1 MMEIRHATNP
11 VEAKQ
16 YTTERLRQEYLIED
30 LFQPDQIKLV
40 YTHHDRVI
48 VGGAVPVKETLALEV
63 PAELRTDYF
72 LERREVG
79 FIAIGG
85 PTVITI
91 DGEEHL
97 LQHKDGLYVGKGAR
111 EVSLRSQDPSQ
122 PAKVYFVSTLA
133 HQSYPTAKIALAEAN
148 PVHLGSLESSNER
161 TIYQYIHADGV
172 QSCQLMM
179 GMTLLK
185 PNNIWNTMPPH
196 LHDRRMEV
204 YLYFDMDE
212 QARVFHLMGEPQET
226 RHLVVKNE
234 QAVISPSWSI
244 HSGAGTSPYTFI
256 WAMGGEN
263 YTFKDMDAVAMEDL
277 K

>member
-1 MMEIRHATNP
+1 MEVRHATNP
-11 VEAKQ
+11 AEAKH
-16 YTTERLRQEYLIED
+16 YTTDRLRREYLIED
-30 LFQPDQIKLV
+30 LFQRDQLKWV

-48 VGGAVPVKETLALEV
+48 VGGAVPVEETLTLQA

-85 PTVITI
+85 PTVISV

-97 LQHKDGLYVGKGAR
+97 LQQKDGLYVGKGAR
-111 EVSLRSQDPSQ
+111 EVTLRSQDPGR

-133 HQSYPTAKIALAEAN
+133 HRTYPTAKIVLKEAN

-185 PNNIWNTMPPH
+185 PHNMWNTMPPH

-212 QARVFHLMGEPQET
+212 QARVFHLMGEPNET

-244 HSGAGTSPYTFI
+244 HSGAGTSHYTFI

-263 YTFKDMDAVAMEDL
+263 YTFKDMDTVAMDDL